1 MIPKKFGIVIIHC
14 QMSAPDRAKN
24 EASVGWMLQ
33 IQCFHAAIYHKYG
46 KKFKVLEIHD
56 CINF

>member
-1 MIPKKFGIVIIHC
+1 
-14 QMSAPDRAKN
+14 MSAPDRAKN